1 MALKCPPVGLVAA
14 HSGLRVPPKVAAPW
28 YGTPEH
34 HAWRDEVVKRA
45 NGMCQAP
52 GCGRVG
58 VRLFA
63 DHVVEI
69 KDGGSKTDLRNG
81 QALCGRCHSRK
92 TVAARAARMGR
103 GV

>member
-1 MALKCPPVGLVAA
+1 MALKCAPPMLRSANLSAA
-14 HSGLRVPPKVAAPW
+14 RVPPKTADLW
-28 YGTPEH
+28 YLTPEH
-34 HAWRDEVVKRA
+34 RAWAKAVVDRA
-45 NGMCQAP
+45 GRCED
-52 GCGRVG
+52 CGRTG
-58 VRLFA
+58 TRLFA